1 MNYFFA
7 RFSLGCWQGLLLVIC
22 SLSTASGWQPN
33 QPPKPAAEPPQT
45 VLPVQQGKIVTRQYY
60 FQEAGKKMDYV
71 LYVPRS
77 FKPGKKVPLVVALHG
92 LLSTPG
98 QIMRYPGMTRL
109 AEKHRFIVVAPW
121 GYNNRG
127 WYGSLGQR
135 SRRMEPENL
144 GELSEKDVMNV
155 VATVQQDFPIDER
168 RVYLLGHSMG
178 GGGAFHLAIKYPQKW
193 GAVATIAPAVYGD
206 PDQLKKIKH
215 LPVIIVQ
222 GAKDGLVSVKRTRR
236 WVEKMKQLNMNH
248 RYIEVAEG
256 GHIFVAFSNLPKIF
270 EYLAQ
275 QPKQEISPKPK
286 PEGD

>member
-1 MNYFFA
+1 
-7 RFSLGCWQGLLLVIC
+7 
-22 SLSTASGWQPN
+22 
-33 QPPKPAAEPPQT
+33 
-45 VLPVQQGKIVTRQYY
+45 
-60 FQEAGKKMDYV
+60 
-71 LYVPRS
+71 
-77 FKPGKKVPLVVALHG
+77 
-92 LLSTPG
+92 
-98 QIMRYPGMTRL
+98 
-109 AEKHRFIVVAPW
+109 
-121 GYNNRG
+121 
-127 WYGSLGQR
+127 
-135 SRRMEPENL
+135 
-144 GELSEKDVMNV
+144 MNV

-236 WVEKMKQLNMNH
+236 LVEKMKQLNMNH

-256 GHIFVAFSNLPKIF
+256 GHIFVAFRNLPKIF

>member
-1 MNYFFA
+1 MNHFFT
-7 RFSLGCWQGLLLVIC
+7 RFFPGCWQGLLLVIC
-22 SLSTASGWQPN
+22 SLSTASGWQLN
-33 QPPKPAAEPPQT
+33 QAPGPAAEPFQT
-45 VLPVQQGKIVTRQYY
+45 ALSIPQGKIVTRQYD

-71 LYVPRS
+71 LYIPRS
-77 FKPGKKVPLVVALHG
+77 LKPGKKVPLVVALHG

-109 AEKHRFIVVAPW
+109 AEKYGFIVVAPW

-135 SRRMEPENL
+135 SRRGKPENL

-155 VATVQQDFPIDER
+155 VAIVQEDFPVDER
-168 RVYLLGHSMG
+168 RIYLLGHSMG

-193 GAVATIAPAVYGD
+193 GGVATIAPAVYGD
-206 PDQLKKIKH
+206 PDRLETIKH
-215 LPVIIVQ
+215 VPVMIVQ

-236 WVEKMKQLNMNH
+236 WVEKMKKLNMNH

-256 GHIFVAFSNLPKIF
+256 GHLFVAFSHLPKIF

-275 QPKQEISPKPK
+275 QSQQQTLPKPK
-286 PEGD
+286 PAGG